1 MARTKAPAAT
11 PIELPVL
18 DGDVLTANQN
28 LMAGNSAEVM
38 ARFGDGLPYDR
49 TRLVNETRFYMAQS
63 AEAMLEAGK
72 RLIILKEI
80 EGHGEF
86 LKIIQEQLGLDPRIA
101 QKMAQAAAKFLSP
114 SLLSNAKTFSHLGK
128 SKLYDLML
136 EDDEELAALAE
147 GGTLVGLTIDE
158 IDRMSCRELRAA
170 LRDVREDYKAQGEVL
185 TKRSGDL
192 QKTKDELDVVRKR
205 IHGLPADEVIKQ
217 LRTEVVGLQFEIEAK
232 ILGELREGFSK
243 MAEHAS
249 EQGQDH
255 RTYQADL
262 IRQLEITLAKV
273 RSEFHLPEHQGDAP
287 VWMSQAEA

>member
-249 EQGQDH
+249 ELGQDH